1 LFKLAKDKSPC
12 IIFIDEIDAIVLARG
27 KNGVLGGNDE
37 LEHVKQLAVDAALT
51 EDEIDRV
58 VDVLLPIVRDK
69 FKGLQ
74 FPAIEIVKEYDVVK
88 LKAYYIFQ

>member
-1 LFKLAKDKSPC
+1 MH
-12 IIFIDEIDAIVLARG
+12 IV
-27 KNGVLGGNDE
+27 
-37 LEHVKQLAVDAALT
+37 EHVKQLAVDAALT